1 MARSRLRLDQDPV
14 DLGVAIKRGFE
25 KTIASRDRPARI
37 EGEYVLG
44 VAVWWSVI
52 FAALSIVSMDWL
64 PAAVVAAILCWFWP
78 VVLLLGGR
86 AP

>member
-1 MARSRLRLDQDPV
+1 MERNKFRLEEDAV

-25 KTIASRDRPARI
+25 KTIASRDKPARI

-52 FAALSIVSMDWL
+52 FAALSIASVDWL
-64 PAAVVAAILCWFWP
+64 PAAVLAAILCWFSP
-78 VVLLLGGR
+78 IILLLDR
-86 AP
+86 SPE